1 MNKIGLLL
9 LAVLPL
15 PLAALVGTAQTIVP
29 EANSTNTQVTPN
41 GNQINITGGQ
51 LSGDGANLFHSF
63 IKFNLDAGQIA
74 NFNSNPTIQ
83 NIFGRISSGEA
94 SLINGLIQVTGGNS
108 NLFLMNPAGILFG
121 PNARLDVPGAFTA
134 TTATA
139 IGFNSGWFNAVGDN
153 NWATL
158 VGTPTAWDFSIAQ
171 PGAIVNLGELAVSP
185 GNDLT
190 LLGGTVLSTGSLT
203 APGGN
208 LTVVA
213 VPGSNTL
220 RISQPGHI
228 LTLEISAVP
237 NHTFFNPATLP
248 QLLTGGGGNAT
259 TVKIL
264 DDGTVQ
270 LTGSGIRVD
279 AGDVTIN
286 SNNLS
291 NGSMVTETLEQ
302 QQSASLLPESTYN
315 HVTLAAD
322 QNLNIVNTK
331 IEATGD
337 IQLQAGETLQVRDG
351 LISADGTLK
360 LTGIDIQMSAP
371 QSFLNY
377 FRGGENLEINAN
389 IISATGSVGFD
400 TGGNFTASRDFRS
413 SSSTGITAAGN
424 ITLGNYTGQN
434 LEAIAGGRITTGNIT
449 LPLVPESDGGG
460 ISYANLNAGQDVET
474 GNIAGVG
481 SGVNIR
487 TQGSINAGD
496 IAIDGID
503 GSSVV
508 LNSKNDITAR
518 NIRISTN
525 ATTNTGIIVSSEEGN
540 VDTSAGNI
548 EIISPT
554 GPTGG
559 TSVYAGEGNVA
570 TGGVRAGSVTV
581 YAGGNSLTT
590 GGDIAAKKDVQ
601 IISQGSINT
610 RNSAVTSQGGNITI
624 YGDRD
629 VTTSN
634 VSSNGGNIAITS
646 SRGVIDT
653 RAGAVD
659 GGGGNINI
667 NAAVNFRGGRVSS
680 NGGNVSIIY
689 SARDLNRSSGG
700 TGTAVADRPPV
711 LMPPL
716 NPFVLFPS
724 DETLPPPP
732 EPGPTLTP
740 NPIPEPVPPP
750 ISGSVIPEPAPVVQ
764 PPVAQPPVTQPPVT
778 PPVVAEPT
786 PVVSVPD
793 RPQPVDGP
801 PIVAPVPVVTDS
813 GNGGV
818 RGPTSQPPTDP
829 TPTELKPNADVESNF
844 VAKNT
849 TTSNFSASR
858 RASSVQVPACWD
870 SVRIG
875 GVLREYQKA
884 ATCYEQSLV
893 AARQQQNPV
902 FEEQTLSNL
911 GVTYFQ
917 LGEYA
922 KALTAHEQQLAIAIS
937 RQDPTAKGQALVGL
951 GTVFVALGN
960 YEKAIEY
967 YEESLQL
974 IDGKNIPEWQGT
986 ALRNLG
992 IAYISLKEYEK
1003 AISYQDESLK
1013 LALQYQDK
1021 RGEAQALGNLGI
1033 AYFSLGEYG
1042 KAIEYHQK
1050 HLQVMRQI
1058 KDGRGEGQALGNLGI
1073 AYHALEDYP
1082 KAIAYHQQHL
1092 AIAQKM
1098 GDQLA
1103 LAHAYNNL
1111 GEALYKNRDLVE
1123 ATKNFRSGIEILD
1136 SIRAGLGD
1144 DDLNK
1149 VSLFDTQ
1156 TFIYKNLQEVL
1167 IAQNEIEAAL
1177 EAAEQGRA
1185 RAFAELLLK
1194 NQAGGGCPTQAVD
1207 CIPEQRTGT
1216 KPQFNTPT
1224 PKIAEIKQ
1232 IAKSHNSTL
1241 VTYTIIKEPFNIQG
1255 RRRVW
1260 ESEMYIWVVKP
1271 TGEIAFRRADLK
1283 PLWRQ
1288 KDGAV
1293 KFAVEMA
1300 RCFEAF
1306 CRVRAER
1313 ENPPLGS
1320 SNPLSD
1326 AGSTKDVNA
1335 NLYKILIAPI
1345 ADLLPPNPE
1354 ERVTF
1359 IPLEELFLVPF
1370 AALQDEQGKYL
1381 IEKHTILTAPS
1392 MQVLS
1397 LTAQRAQNLQQK
1409 WQNTPSSPVLV
1420 VGNPTM
1426 PQVQFEFGNAPVQ
1439 LTPLPAAEVE
1449 AKEIAGILGQSGD
1462 EFAVQL
1468 LTGGAATKAIVVQ
1481 EMPKARFVHL
1491 ATHGLLDDFQGQGLP
1506 GAVALAPSG
1515 GDDGLL
1521 SAGEIANL
1529 NLNAE
1534 LVVLSACDT
1543 GRGRITGDGV
1553 IGLSRSLLGGGAAA
1567 VVVSLWAVPD
1577 APTAELM
1584 TLFYRQLLLKSDKAV
1599 ALRQAMLQM
1608 MAQHPDPRD
1617 WAAFTL
1623 MGEAD

>member
-1 MNKIGLLL
+1 MNKLRLLL

-63 IKFNLDAGQIA
+63 TKFNLDAGQIA

-94 SLINGLIQVTGGNS
+94 SLINGLLTVTGGNS

-139 IGFNSGWFNAVGDN
+139 IGFNSGWFNAIGDN

-171 PGAIVNLGELAVSP
+171 PGAIVNLGELTVSP

-248 QLLTGGGGNAT
+248 QLLAGGGGNAT
-259 TVKIL
+259 TVRVL

-270 LTGSGIRVD
+270 LTGSGVRVE
-279 AGDVTIN
+279 AGDITIN
-286 SNNLS
+286 QNNWSNS
-291 NGSMVTETLEQ
+291 SSVTETLEQ
-302 QQSASLLPESTYN
+302 QQSASLLPESTFN

-322 QNLNIVNTK
+322 QNLNLVNTK
-331 IEATGD
+331 IQATGD

-351 LISADGTLK
+351 LISADRTLK
-360 LTGIDIQMSAP
+360 LTANEIQMSAP
-371 QSFLNY
+371 QRLLNCFLG
-377 FRGGENLEINAN
+377 RENLEINAPK
-389 IISATGSVGFD
+389 IISAAGVSFD
-400 TGGNFTASRDFRS
+400 VGGNFTALGDFNN
-413 SSSTGITAAGN
+413 SSSTSINATGN
-424 ITLGNYTGQN
+424 ITLGNYTGTN
-434 LEAIAGGRITTGNIT
+434 LEAIAGGSITTGNIT
-449 LPLVPESDGGG
+449 LPLVPESAGGG
-460 ISYANLNAGQDVET
+460 VSSANLTAGQNVQT

-481 SGVNIR
+481 SGLNIR
-487 TQGSINAGD
+487 SEGSINAGD
-496 IAIDGID
+496 IIIDGID
-503 GSSVV
+503 GSSVI
-508 LNSKNDITAR
+508 LNSKNDLTAR

-525 ATTNTGIIVSSEEGN
+525 TTINTGIIVSSKEGN

-548 EIISPT
+548 EIVTPN

-559 TSVYAGEGNVA
+559 ISVYAGEGNVA
-570 TGGVRAGSVTV
+570 AGGVRAGSVTV

-590 GGDIAAKKDVQ
+590 GGDVAAQQEVQ
-601 IISQGSINT
+601 IISQGSIDT
-610 RNSAVTSQGGNITI
+610 RSGAVTSQGGNITI

-634 VSSNGGNIAITS
+634 VTSNGGNIAITS

-689 SARDLNRSSGG
+689 SSRDLSRSSGG
-700 TGTAVADRPPV
+700 TVTPVERPPV

-716 NPFVLFPS
+716 NPFVLSPS
-724 DETLPPPP
+724 GETLPPPP

-750 ISGSVIPEPAPVVQ
+750 STTGSAIAEPAPVVQ
-764 PPVAQPPVTQPPVT
+764 PPVVQPPVTA
-778 PPVVAEPT
+778 PVVAEPT

-793 RPQPVDGP
+793 TPVGVEP
-801 PIVAPVPVVTDS
+801 TPVAPVPVVNDS
-813 GNGGV
+813 GNGGGQ
-818 RGPTSQPPTDP
+818 GPSSQPPT
-829 TPTELKPNADVESNF
+829 EFQPNADLESNV

-849 TTSNFSASR
+849 TGNNISASR
-858 RASSVQVPACWD
+858 RAYSVQVPACWD

-884 ATCYEQSLV
+884 ATCYEESLV

-902 FEEQTLSNL
+902 FEEQTLNNL

-922 KALTAHEQQLAIAIS
+922 KALTAHEQQLAIALS

-967 YEESLQL
+967 YQEGLQL
-974 IDGKNIPEWQGT
+974 IQGKNIPEWQGT

-1050 HLQVMRQI
+1050 HLQVMRQL

-1098 GDQLA
+1098 GDRLA

-1111 GEALYKNRDLVE
+1111 GEALYKNGDLAA
-1123 ATKNFRSGIEILD
+1123 ATQNFRSGIEILD

-1194 NQAGGGCPTQAVD
+1194 NQAGGGCPVEAVD

-1216 KPQFNTPT
+1216 KQPFNTAS
-1224 PKIAEIKQ
+1224 PKIAEIK
-1232 IAKSHNSTL
+1232 ALANSHNSTL
-1241 VTYTIIKEPFNIQG
+1241 VTYTIIQEPFNIQG

-1283 PLWRQ
+1283 SLWRQ
-1288 KDGAV
+1288 KDGAL
-1293 KFAVEMA
+1293 KFAVEMG

-1313 ENPPLGS
+1313 ENPPLGG
-1320 SNPLSD
+1320 SNAVSD
-1326 AGSTKDVNA
+1326 ASSTKDVNA

-1370 AALQDEQGKYL
+1370 AALPDEQGKYL

-1397 LTAQRAQNLQQK
+1397 LTAQRRNSLRQK

-1439 LTPLPAAEVE
+1439 LSPLPAAEVE
-1449 AKEIAGILGQSGD
+1449 AKEIASILGQSGD
-1462 EFAVQL
+1462 EFAVEL
-1468 LTGGAATKAIVVQ
+1468 LTGAAATKATVVQ

-1491 ATHGLLDDFQGQGLP
+1491 ATHGLLDDFQGKGLP

-1521 SAGEIANL
+1521 SAAEIANL

-1577 APTAELM
+1577 GPTAELM
-1584 TLFYRQLLLKSDKAV
+1584 TLFYRQLLVKSDKAW

-1608 MAQHPDPRD
+1608 MQQHPNPRD

-1623 MGEAD
+1623 MGESD